1 MEEEEEV
8 EQSKE
13 HQQWPGQAAVLSKV
27 TVEVLLGKVTSEQRH
42 DRFIGRTMGL

>member
-13 HQQWPGQAAVLSKV
+13 NQEWPGQAAVLSRV
-27 TVEVLLGKVTSEQRH
+27 TMEVLIGKVTSEQRH
-42 DRFIGRTMGL
+42 DRFIGWTMGL